1 MSGNPL
7 PSIEKFVFVSVG
19 PMFLVLPNGLCVVF
33 SSKEF
38 GSQYRGSIRSVDYLI
53 LEGHKEWLA
62 Y

>member
-19 PMFLVLPNGLCVVF
+19 PMLSVLSNGLYVVF

-38 GSQYRGSIRSVDYLI
+38 GSRYGGSVRSVDYLI
-53 LEGHKEWLA
+53 IEGHKEWLA